1 MKTHLNPVGLDLR
14 LMELA
19 LDERRGKLLFQLLC
33 VLFFLHTRLNHL
45 LLELLSDKIWS
56 IKV

>member
-1 MKTHLNPVGLDLR
+1 MKTHLNPVGLDLC
-14 LMELA
+14 LMEFA